1 MTETRQYLPSSCSVC
16 GARDT
21 GPSASW
27 GASSRVRAAAIKWI
41 EGALRED
48 RKGGEARSQ
57 RHDLHL
63 VCGWADRT
71 FRKHAGIREATP
83 SARNPLRS
91 YTLQSNTYLV
101 DHTFIHV
108 FNIIPFRTIE
118 RLSRCNKRL
127 AGNAPLNGE
136 WLEILRR
143 NRERDGKYNWSQAW
157 INVD

>member
-1 MTETRQYLPSSCSVC
+1 MVWRKPGSICLRRSAVSVERAISFLRCVLSSPGGGNQVN
-16 GARDT
+16 R
-21 GPSASW
+21 
-27 GASSRVRAAAIKWI
+27 
-41 EGALRED
+41 GALRED

-136 WLEILRR
+136 WVEILRR